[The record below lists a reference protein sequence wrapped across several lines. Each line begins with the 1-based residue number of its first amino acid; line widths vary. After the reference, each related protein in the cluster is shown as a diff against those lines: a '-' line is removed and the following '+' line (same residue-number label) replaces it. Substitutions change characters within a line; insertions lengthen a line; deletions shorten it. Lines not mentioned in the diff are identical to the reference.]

1 MVLMLALSVER
12 YILISRG
19 LTAHLILTKKR
30 RNILYSVSLG
40 TCVVLPSLY
49 IVDYVANVPFAD
61 NFDQM
66 AYMYETVSMKVRLHR
81 PQLRYRQHVG
91 LS

>member
-12 YILISRG
+12 FILISRG

-40 TCVVLPSLY
+40 ACVVLPSIY
-49 IVDYVANVPFAD
+49 IADYVANVPFAD

-66 AYMYETVSMKVRLHR
+66 TPMHETVSMNVRLHC
-81 PQLRYRQHVG
+81 PQLRYRRS
-91 LS
+91 LWS